1 MTAQTKAEVK
11 AVLLGA
17 IAMIAFAG
25 ITILGLYLASIG
37 L

>member
-1 MTAQTKAEVK
+1 MTAQTKSEVK